1 MRLAAAATLFL
12 ILLHP
17 VRGSDL
23 DANAL
28 IQRLAKPAPAT
39 IDFKEW
45 RFSALLEEPLVVS
58 GELRYLAADHL
69 ERFVQQPYREKTII
83 RGESVRV
90 ERHGEKLRTFALKR
104 APELKGLLSAFGAL
118 LTGDG
123 SALEKDFEISAGGD
137 AERWELTLVPRDTRA
152 RQHVAQLIVT
162 GAANEPS
169 CLMMGK
175 AGESQSVM
183 LFANSAQGEMP
194 SDMSP
199 TGVSFQQLESI
210 CRSELPAK

>member
-1 MRLAAAATLFL
+1 MAATLFL
-12 ILLHP
+12 TLLHP
-17 VRGSDL
+17 SRASNL
-23 DANAL
+23 DVDAL

-45 RFSALLEEPLVVS
+45 RFSALLEEPLTVS

-118 LTGDG
+118 LAGDS
-123 SALEKDFEISAGGD
+123 SAVEKNFEISTRGD
-137 AERWELTLVPRDTRA
+137 AERWELTLIPRDTRA
-152 RQHVAQLIVT
+152 RQHIAQLIVT
-162 GAANEPS
+162 GAGGEPS

-175 AGESQSVM
+175 AGESQSIM
-183 LFANSAQGEMP
+183 MFADRAQRESP
-194 SDMSP
+194 SDLSP
-199 TGVSFQQLESI
+199 TGVSLQQLESI
-210 CRSELPAK
+210 CRSELPAR

>member
-1 MRLAAAATLFL
+1 MAAMMLLTLL
-12 ILLHP
+12 GPIQA
-17 VRGSDL
+17 SDL
-23 DANAL
+23 DASTL
-28 IQRLAKPAPAT
+28 VQRLAKPAPAT

-45 RFSALLEEPLVVS
+45 RFSALLEQPLVVS

-118 LTGDG
+118 LTGDS
-123 SALEKDFEISAGGD
+123 SALEKDFEISARGGS
-137 AERWELTLVPRDTRA
+137 ERWELTLAPRDARA
-152 RQHVAQLIVT
+152 RQHIGQLIVT

-175 AGESQSVM
+175 AGESQSIM
-183 LFANSAQGEMP
+183 MFAEHAQHEIP
-194 SDMSP
+194 SDVSP
-199 TGVSFQQLESI
+199 ADPSFQQLESI
-210 CRSELPAK
+210 CRSEPAAQ

>member
-1 MRLAAAATLFL
+1 MAAMMLLTLL
-12 ILLHP
+12 GPI
-17 VRGSDL
+17 RASDL
-23 DANAL
+23 DASTL

-58 GELRYLAADHL
+58 GELRYLAVDHL

-118 LTGDG
+118 LTGDS

-137 AERWELTLVPRDTRA
+137 SERWELTLAPRDARA
-152 RQHVAQLIVT
+152 RQHIGQLIVT

-175 AGESQSVM
+175 AGESQSIM
-183 LFANSAQGEMP
+183 MFAQHAQHEFP
-194 SDMSP
+194 SDISP
-199 TGVSFQQLESI
+199 ADVSFQQLDSI
-210 CRSELPAK
+210 CRSEPAAQ

>member
-1 MRLAAAATLFL
+1 MFL

-17 VRGSDL
+17 IRASDL

-39 IDFKEW
+39 IYFKEW

-104 APELKGLLSAFGAL
+104 APELKGLVSAFGAL
-118 LTGDG
+118 LTGES
-123 SALEKDFEISAGGD
+123 SAVDKDFEISARGND
-137 AERWELTLVPRDTRA
+137 ERWELTLVPRDSRA
-152 RQHVAQLIVT
+152 RQHIAQLIVT
-162 GAANEPS
+162 GAADEPS
-169 CLMMGK
+169 CLVMGK
-175 AGESQSVM
+175 AGESQSIM
-183 LFANSAQGEMP
+183 MFADRAQPEMP
-194 SDMSP
+194 PDVPP
-199 TGVSFQQLESI
+199 TGISFQQLESI
-210 CRSELPAK
+210 CRSEPAAQ

>member
-1 MRLAAAATLFL
+1 VSATLFL
-12 ILLHP
+12 TLLHP
-17 VRGSDL
+17 SRASNL
-23 DANAL
+23 DADAL

-45 RFSALLEEPLVVS
+45 RFSSLLEEPLVVS

-123 SALEKDFEISAGGD
+123 SKLEKDFEISARGD
-137 AERWELTLVPRDTRA
+137 SERWELTLVPNDTRA
-152 RQHVAQLIVT
+152 RQHIAQLIVT
-162 GAANEPS
+162 GAADEPS

-175 AGESQSVM
+175 AGESQSIM
-183 LFANSAQGEMP
+183 MFADRARREMP
-194 SDMSP
+194 SDVSP

-210 CRSELPAK
+210 CRSELVAQ